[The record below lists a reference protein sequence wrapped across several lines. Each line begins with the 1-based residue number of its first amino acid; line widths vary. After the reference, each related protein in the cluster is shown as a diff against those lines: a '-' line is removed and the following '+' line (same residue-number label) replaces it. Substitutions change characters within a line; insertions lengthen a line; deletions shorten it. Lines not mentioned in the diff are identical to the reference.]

1 MKKHLALFAAFAA
14 IVLMASS
21 AVAQTPAAPTTP
33 APTTPAATAPAAASA
48 PAAKKGKASGGG
60 AAGKAD
66 KDLADL
72 TKTLTLTDDQQ
83 AKIKPILA
91 DESAKIRAGKKKGS
105 TASADD
111 TKAANKVIRDAA
123 NQQIRALLTPD
134 QQKIF
139 DASNKKGA
147 GSKSTPAAA
156 PTT

>member
-1 MKKHLALFAAFAA
+1 MKKYLALSAALFAVV
-14 IVLMASS
+14 VLMASS
-21 AVAQTPAAPTTP
+21 AVAQTTTP
-33 APTTPAATAPAAASA
+33 ASTAPTASAPATAAA

-91 DESAKIRAGKKKGS
+91 DESAKIRAGKKGS

-111 TKAANKVIRDAA
+111 TKAANKAIRDAA